1 MLQAVLCTQVPA
13 ESHLEPES
21 TAEEQRARKEAS
33 NPNPNAITLDE
44 YEKQG
49 HKV

>member
-1 MLQAVLCTQVPA
+1 MLQDVPCFQVPA
-13 ESHLEPES
+13 EAHLEPES
-21 TAEEQRARKEAS
+21 KSEEQRARKEAS
-33 NPNPNAITLDE
+33 NPNPDAITLDE